1 MQQQID
7 FNLIFQNENNY
18 NQDYYE
24 QPNNQ
29 WSSQFSEVQ
38 NAFQTTDQQ
47 NKWDDWNTTNSGWD
61 FQPFDPQ
68 QMQQYSIDQQQP
80 KQTSDQQ
87 PQQIDQTDQ
96 NTKQEV
102 QPLNQTEQKQI
113 SALNEQEPQAVSLDE
128 KLKTL
133 NQNQVV
139 IPSRAKVQ
147 KPKMTRSKDHIKQS
161 LDTEVEQVQN
171 IAELDLFLKQA
182 EKNESKKQKVVS
194 TPKIEDVEHYL
205 KIEKPKVVDQFSIDW
220 KKEDETIKKEKTT
233 QNLQKL
239 LSRKLPTPKSS
250 HRDALYETVILEK
263 EQPKIIQQEIQKP
276 EVPELEIKISN
287 KLLEPDKSENS
298 KKRISN
304 RLSTDI
310 KRVPSVRDDLM
321 SLNMKST
328 DRHLQKQIYLSTHQ
342 IQTVKNQ
349 ITHLQTI
356 TELNESKSVI
366 QNENQSN
373 EPQFVKFNS
382 EPIESAVF
390 TQSLNFNSEPEQT
403 SDFMNVKT
411 NYNNQEILKEEAE
424 KQNEQKEIIKDNE
437 QIQVL
442 NQDIINEPQIIK
454 QIESSQESRSFALNH
469 STNRLQTL
477 TVDSQMQTEN
487 IIEQQEV
494 KKQKRNLVLDKIYSH
509 SYTTNTKLS
518 LYKIQS
524 QCLTIEP
531 EQIETQEESD
541 NILYKPEGKR
551 KIFQRKD
558 ESNVI
563 FKHKIICVSPLQ
575 NSGQRIQKVQ
585 SYQKKIKEYANQS
598 MFYQERMIKRSQIA
612 E

>member
-29 WSSQFSEVQ
+29 WSSQFGEVQ
-38 NAFQTTDQQ
+38 NAFQTTEQQ

-61 FQPFDPQ
+61 FQPFEPQ
-68 QMQQYSIDQQQP
+68 QYTFEQQQP
-80 KQTSDQQ
+80 KQTDQQ
-87 PQQIDQTDQ
+87 QQIDQTDQ
-96 NTKQEV
+96 NSNIQV
-102 QPLNQTEQKQI
+102 QPLNQAEQKQI
-113 SALNEQEPQAVSLDE
+113 TAQNQPEPQAVSLDE

-147 KPKMTRSKDHIKQS
+147 KPKMTRSKDHVKQS
-161 LDTEVEQVQN
+161 FDTEVEQVQN

-205 KIEKPKVVDQFSIDW
+205 KTEKPKVVDQFSIDW
-220 KKEDETIKKEKTT
+220 KKEDETIQKEKTT

-250 HRDALYETVILEK
+250 HRDALYETVIFEK
-263 EQPKIIQQEIQKP
+263 EQPKIIQSEILEKP
-276 EVPELEIKISN
+276 EMPEIKISN
-287 KLLEPDKSENS
+287 KQQEPEKSENS
-298 KKRISN
+298 KKRTSN

-342 IQTVKNQ
+342 IQTVKNAQQ

-356 TELNESKSVI
+356 AELNESKSMI
-366 QNENQSN
+366 LNENQSN

-403 SDFMNVKT
+403 NDFVNVQT
-411 NYNNQEILKEEAE
+411 QNNQEILKEETE
-424 KQNEQKEIIKDNE
+424 IQNEQIEIIKDNSNE
-437 QIQVL
+437 EIQVL
-442 NQDIINEPQIIK
+442 NQDLILKEPQMIK

-469 STNRLQTL
+469 STTRLQTL
-477 TVDSQMQTEN
+477 TVDSQMQTEK
-487 IIEQQEV
+487 IIEPQVEI
-494 KKQKRNLVLDKIYSH
+494 KNKKRNLVLDKIYSH
-509 SYTTNTKLS
+509 SYTTKTKLS
-518 LYKIQS
+518 LHKIQS
-524 QCLTIEP
+524 QCFTIEP
-531 EQIETQEESD
+531 ELQLETKEESD
-541 NILYKPEGKR
+541 NILYKPEGKM

-585 SYQKKIKEYANQS
+585 SYQKKIKEQANQS

>member
-7 FNLIFQNENNY
+7 FNLIFQNETNY

-29 WSSQFSEVQ
+29 WSSQFSGVQ

-47 NKWDDWNTTNSGWD
+47 NKWDDWNSTNSGWD
-61 FQPFDPQ
+61 FQPFQPQ
-68 QMQQYSIDQQQP
+68 QMQQYTIDQQQP
-80 KQTSDQQ
+80 KQTIDQQ
-87 PQQIDQTDQ
+87 PQQIDL
-96 NTKQEV
+96 TKQEV

-113 SALNEQEPQAVSLDE
+113 SALNEQEPQTVSLDE
-128 KLKTL
+128 KLKIL
-133 NQNQVV
+133 NLNQVV

-147 KPKMTRSKDHIKQS
+147 KPKMTRSKDHVKQS
-161 LDTEVEQVQN
+161 FDTEVEQVQN

-205 KIEKPKVVDQFSIDW
+205 KTEKPKVVDQFSIDW
-220 KKEDETIKKEKTT
+220 KKEDETIKREKTT

-287 KLLEPDKSENS
+287 KLLEPEKSENS
-298 KKRISN
+298 KKRTSN

-342 IQTVKNQ
+342 IQTVQNQ

-356 TELNESKSVI
+356 AELNESKSVI
-366 QNENQSN
+366 QNENQQN

-382 EPIESAVF
+382 EPIESAIF

-424 KQNEQKEIIKDNE
+424 KQNQQKEIIKDNE
-437 QIQVL
+437 QIQVQ
-442 NQDIINEPQIIK
+442 NQDIINEPLIIK

-487 IIEQQEV
+487 IIEQQEI
-494 KKQKRNLVLDKIYSH
+494 KNQKRNLVLDKIYSH
-509 SYTTNTKLS
+509 SYTANTKLRMH
-518 LYKIQS
+518 KIQS